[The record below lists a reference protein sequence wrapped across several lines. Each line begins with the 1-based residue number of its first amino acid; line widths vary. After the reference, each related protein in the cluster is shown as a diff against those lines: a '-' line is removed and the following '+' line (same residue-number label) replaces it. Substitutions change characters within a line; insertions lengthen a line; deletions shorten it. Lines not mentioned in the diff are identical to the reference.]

1 MLLSISLTLKHH
13 YCSRRN
19 ATSALPETFMDELV
33 TPIKAIRTALG
44 SSMEVACDWHH
55 RDTAPAPPPLPPG
68 PI

>member
-1 MLLSISLTLKHH
+1 MLSISLTLKHH

-55 RDTAPAPPPLPPG
+55 RKRERPHPPG